1 MSDLFNQ
8 ITEDQDP
15 LKKLVSL
22 IPGFKGY
29 IELSNRKEADKLLRE
44 TVASRFEQLWQR
56 VSALQRDMLNEGYLA
71 YMDDLESAAIKLR
84 TFADRIRT
92 ASYGYSSV
100 FEAVQIKGEELA
112 KIYEYDLALLQQVDE
127 VDRAIGNVE
136 ASIGSDGLPA
146 AVRNLVSL
154 SRSVIEVFD
163 NRERVILN
171 I

>member
-8 ITEDQDP
+8 ITEDPDP

-29 IELSNRKEADKLLRE
+29 IELANRKEADKLLRE

-112 KIYEYDLALLQQVDE
+112 KIYEYALAMLQQVDE

-163 NRERVILN
+163 NRERVILS